1 MRDGGKG
8 DAPRPIA
15 NREQFESNW
24 DRIFKEKD
32 GSLTITVEEGEE
44 NEHEIIRDGGEKLQ
58 NGTGSV

>member
-8 DAPRPIA
+8 DAPRPIK

-32 GSLTITVEEGEE
+32 GSLTITVEEGEKCE
-44 NEHEIIRDGGEKLQ
+44 YEIIRNGGESLQ
-58 NGTGSV
+58 NEPGSL